1 MKRVILALSSL
12 VLLAGCWGKK
22 EEVAVPQ
29 PTETKKTVLVV
40 NVLDKAMYDDAHI
53 KGSINVTMDQLA
65 AEAEKWDKN
74 ATIVLYC
81 SNALCVASFD
91 AAKMLSE
98 KGFSDVAAYEGG
110 MAEWFQLSKKNPEYI
125 VEGPAQAEYLSL
137 EVQKPQTEEA
147 AAPSPVKKI
156 TAEELLTLIK

>member
-1 MKRVILALSSL
+1 MIIALSSC

-22 EEVAVPQ
+22 QEEVASQAQ

-65 AEAEKWDKN
+65 AEAEKWAKD

-81 SNALCVASFD
+81 SNALCTASSD
-91 AAKMLSE
+91 TAKMLAE
-98 KGFSDVAAYEGG
+98 KGFTDVAAYEGG
-110 MAEWFQLSKKNPEYI
+110 MAEWFQLSKKNPEFV

-137 EVQKPQTEEA
+137 EVQKPAEEA
-147 AAPSPVKKI
+147 TAPSAVKKI
-156 TAEELLTLIK
+156 NAEDLLKLIK